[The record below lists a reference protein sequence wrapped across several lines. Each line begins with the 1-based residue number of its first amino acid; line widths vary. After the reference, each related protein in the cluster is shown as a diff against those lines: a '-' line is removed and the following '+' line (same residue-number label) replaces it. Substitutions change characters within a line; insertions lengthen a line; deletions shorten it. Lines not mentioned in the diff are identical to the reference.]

1 MWTVEATHAL
11 KTARSDKK
19 IMAKTDEHFLEILN
33 SLIDMTTKNLNKIDR
48 VKFETLITI
57 HLHQKDIFNDLVSKT
72 GQTNI
77 PSL

>member
-1 MWTVEATHAL
+1 M
-11 KTARSDKK
+11 ARSDKK

-57 HLHQKDIFNDLVSKT
+57 HLHQKDIFNDLVGELT
-72 GQTNI
+72 A
-77 PSL
+77 

>member
-1 MWTVEATHAL
+1 MEATYAL
-11 KTARSDKK
+11 KMARSDKK

-57 HLHQKDIFNDLVSKT
+57 HLHQKDIFNDLVGKLT
-72 GQTNI
+72 GQT
-77 PSL
+77 